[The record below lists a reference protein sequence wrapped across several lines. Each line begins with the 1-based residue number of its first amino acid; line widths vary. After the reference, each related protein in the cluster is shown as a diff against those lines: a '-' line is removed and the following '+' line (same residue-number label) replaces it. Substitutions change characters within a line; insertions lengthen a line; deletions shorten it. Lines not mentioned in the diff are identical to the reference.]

1 MKEEAEAN
9 SDADKKAKETAD
21 KINGADAMIFQTEKQ
36 LKEFG
41 EKLSDDKKTP
51 INEALNEL
59 KKAYESKDIALID
72 SAMEKM
78 NEAWKLASEEM
89 YKATQEAGVNNDQK
103 SEKGS
108 EADDVT
114 DVDFEEVKEDK

>member
-1 MKEEAEAN
+1 MK
-9 SDADKKAKETAD
+9 
-21 KINGADAMIFQTEKQ
+21 
-36 LKEFG
+36 
-41 EKLSDDKKTP
+41 KKTP
-51 INEALNEL
+51 IDEALNEL

-78 NEAWKLASEEM
+78 NEAWKAASEEM
-89 YKATQEAGVNNDQK
+89 YKATQEAGDKQGSK

-108 EADDVT
+108 DDSDDVT